1 MGINIKVETIS
12 RGKMENKIEI
22 KLIDVIITIIMI
34 TYNFI
39 NLWFFRIS
47 KVLIS
52 LKAVINRQVFI
63 LQISY

>member
-1 MGINIKVETIS
+1 
-12 RGKMENKIEI
+12 MENKIEI
-22 KLIDVIITIIMI
+22 NLIDVIITIIMI

-39 NLWFFRIS
+39 NLWFLGFS

-52 LKAVINRQVFI
+52 LKAVKNRRVFI